1 MRDPDR
7 SDLPNPKKWDE
18 EDDDDG
24 PEPMD
29 ISEGRKAST
38 SREATPEHQS
48 PDVTLKSPP
57 EEREEVTQRRT
68 AVDEARSWFAI
79 ARLRARN
86 ALSRIV
92 QLSGW
97 YLILLSLAT
106 VFNPILRQ
114 YGLGLGGLPNLVLAP
129 FQQLGVSPLISLVVG
144 FVVVWFSTSVWFLG
158 TGTPLK

>member
-7 SDLPNPKKWDE
+7 SDLPDPKKWGE
-18 EDDDDG
+18 EDDDGG
-24 PEPMD
+24 PDPMD
-29 ISEGRKAST
+29 LSEGRKAST
-38 SREATPEHQS
+38 SREPTPEHRS

-57 EEREEVTQRRT
+57 DERENASQGRS
-68 AVDEARSWFAI
+68 AFDEARSWFGV

-97 YLILLSLAT
+97 YLIVLSLAT
-106 VFNPILRQ
+106 VFDPILRQ
-114 YGLGLGGLPNLVLAP
+114 YGVGVGGLPDLVLAP
-129 FQQLGVSPLISLVVG
+129 LQQLGVSPLISLVVG

-158 TGTPLK
+158 TGTPIN

>member
-1 MRDPDR
+1 MPDPDR

-29 ISEGRKAST
+29 LSEGRKAST

-48 PDVTLKSPP
+48 PDVTLKSPAD
-57 EEREEVTQRRT
+57 EREQATQGRT
-68 AVDEARSWFAI
+68 AVEEARSFLSVL
-79 ARLRARN
+79 RLRGRN
-86 ALSRIV
+86 ALSRLV

-97 YLILLSLAT
+97 YLIIMSLAT
-106 VFNPILRQ
+106 VFDPILRQ
-114 YGLGLGGLPNLVLAP
+114 YGFGIGGLPEIVLTP

-144 FVVVWFSTSVWFLG
+144 FAVVWFSTSAWFLG